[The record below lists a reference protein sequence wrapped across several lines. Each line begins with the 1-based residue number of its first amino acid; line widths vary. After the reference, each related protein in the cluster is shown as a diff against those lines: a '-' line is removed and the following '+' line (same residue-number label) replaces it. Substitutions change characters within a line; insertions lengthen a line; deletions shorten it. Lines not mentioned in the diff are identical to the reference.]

1 MNTIQPTT
9 LSPLEL
15 TETTLSPLELK
26 DTSIEVTSNKTK
38 SVDGR
43 ASDMFQSL
51 FAGQLEVMAR
61 QLATAFD
68 IDVEAAVE
76 MANAHAMSIDL
87 KQVAKPTRKSRGK
100 TRKPNVQITPENRC
114 MARVWGSGD
123 GNDQC
128 KCARGDNEYC
138 SRHSKQASICNEPCQ
153 LDESGK
159 KKGLFCGRIDQFQH
173 GTTLAPFMDG
183 NEIRIEWNSIEHKE
197 AITKGIETDSIHHR
211 NKTKKSKKTP
221 SVVEVNEQ
229 ELVELMTDGDSN
241 VEEKTCEVVNNVEE
255 SATIDSLNEAMISME
270 EINSGETKVSV
281 VEANRRASIAGHE
294 TRIEE
299 LQQMVDTPKV
309 DEEVDEEES
318 LDVEEW
324 EHNGNSYL
332 VCRDTL
338 VIYNTDGEETGKWG
352 EAETIDAAVPE
363 EE

>member
-26 DTSIEVTSNKTK
+26 ETSIEVTSNKTK
-38 SVDGR
+38 SLDGR

-61 QLATAFD
+61 QLATTFD
-68 IDVEAAVE
+68 IDVEAAVKI
-76 MANAHAMSIDL
+76 ANDHAMSIDL
-87 KQVAKPTRKSRGK
+87 KKVAKPTRKSRPK

-128 KCARGDNEYC
+128 KCARGDNDYC
-138 SRHSKQASICNEPCQ
+138 SRHAKQASIGDEPCQ

-183 NEIRIEWNSIEHKE
+183 NEIRIEWNSIGHKE
-197 AITKGIETDSIHHR
+197 AITKGIENDTIHHR
-211 NKTKKSKKTP
+211 NKTKKSRKKTP
-221 SVVEVNEQ
+221 SVVEVDEQ
-229 ELVELMTDGDSN
+229 ELVDSMINGDSI
-241 VEEKTCEVVNNVEE
+241 VEEKTFEVVNNVEE
-255 SATIDSLNEAMISME
+255 SATIDSINEVMISME
-270 EINSGETKVSV
+270 EINSGETKVSL
-281 VEANRRASIAGHE
+281 VEANRRASIVGHE

-299 LQQMVDTPKV
+299 LRQMVDTPKV
-309 DEEVDEEES
+309 DEEVEEES

-332 VCRDTL
+332 VCRETL

-363 EE
+363 E